1 MHHGMASSPSCSTSH
16 PPLHV
21 ATTTTLKGPG
31 PALLPWLAHHHA
43 MQFRTSLLFW
53 DDPDDPDQSLL
64 SHAPCAECVVSVRV
78 DAAVRD
84 EWRALPSY
92 AVLSDHLDVVDSRQ
106 RLNAELA
113 MRRAAA
119 LDVQW
124 LLHLDADESL
134 HSPFASVIDVLR
146 DALPAAA
153 CDDGSCDAAADADGL
168 DAAVGQL
175 VLLNR
180 EAVPEQPEHED
191 WLSSVTLFRRHPFEI
206 RSLDQPSQQKAAAL
220 RRKSSSSQLR
230 SPTGGYLLY
239 DNGKSLVRVG
249 AAEASA
255 DVHAFRLLPHAVV
268 GTDGGGGSSGGG
280 AEYATRVQRN
290 LSAACVHHFPT
301 TSFSSWR
308 AKYAKGQAGGR
319 TQGSFP
325 FYSASFDVAAKGD
338 EQARQFYRAVVLPH
352 PREVEEHLAIGSWLR
367 VTPQAQRGGVDA
379 PF

>member
-1 MHHGMASSPSCSTSH
+1 
-16 PPLHV
+16 
-21 ATTTTLKGPG
+21 
-31 PALLPWLAHHHA
+31 

-64 SHAPCAECVVSVRV
+64 SHAPCTQCVVSVRV
-78 DAAVRD
+78 DATVRE
-84 EWRALPSY
+84 EWTSLPSY
-92 AVLSDHLDVVDSRQ
+92 AVLSEHLDVVDSRQ

-119 LDVQW
+119 LGVQW

-146 DALPAAA
+146 DALPVAA
-153 CDDGSCDAAADADGL
+153 CDDGSCDAADDDGL
-168 DAAVGQL
+168 DTSVGQL

-191 WLSSVTLFRRHPFEI
+191 WLSSVTLFRRHPFEM
-206 RSLDQPSQQKAAAL
+206 RSLDQASQQAAAAL
-220 RRKSSSSQLR
+220 RRKSLSSQLR

-255 DVHAFRLLPHAVV
+255 DVHSFRLLPRAAVNAK
-268 GTDGGGGSSGGG
+268 GGDGSSGG

-308 AKYAKGQAGGR
+308 AKYAKGQASGR
-319 TQGSFP
+319 TQGRFP
-325 FYSASFDVAAKGD
+325 FYSASFGAAAKDD
-338 EQARQFYRAVVLPH
+338 EQARQFYEAVVLPH
-352 PREVEEHLAIGSWLR
+352 PREVEEHLAIGSWVR
-367 VTPQAQRGGVDA
+367 FSARGTSEVPVRDQSGLE
-379 PF
+379 